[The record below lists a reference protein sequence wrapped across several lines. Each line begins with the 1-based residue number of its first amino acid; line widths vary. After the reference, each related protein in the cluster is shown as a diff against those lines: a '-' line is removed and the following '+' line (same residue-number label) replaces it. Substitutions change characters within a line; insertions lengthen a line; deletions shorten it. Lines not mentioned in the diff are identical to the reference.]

1 MWGAAPHPIRRLPS
15 AARLAA
21 IGIVLCFGMA
31 SAAEAAPAAM
41 PAQIWGVE
49 VTPFVSKSLTVARA
63 QQLRRGGLNVLV
75 VDRTRIGAT
84 GFTRVAKVAKQSG
97 LVLVSVRPLT
107 TAGRRA
113 LCAKLPAGAVC
124 GVAAATPLAAQKLA
138 RSRVALVVVVRVKS
152 LAQIKPLETRVA
164 GSRIVALPALGRTLN
179 EPAWRGAIAS
189 ARLRAHLDL
198 AVAPVAGSNTALS
211 TYVRLLGER
220 RQSSAPPQAAP
231 GSLRATGVSAT
242 SVTLAWDAD
251 ADAVSYRVYRS
262 GALAT
267 TTSSTAATLG
277 GLLCGSA
284 AVFEVEWLNAAGTA
298 SPRASLV
305 ASTAACPAGG
315 GGGGG
320 GGASADVVPPAAPL
334 ALAAGAVSTT
344 SVTVSWPAATDNV
357 GVAGYELFR
366 AGAAAGSTAATSYTF
381 SGLSCGLTYALGVR
395 AFDAAGNRSA
405 QTTLNAST
413 ATCATADTTPPST
426 PASLSAS
433 GIGATG
439 LTLSWP
445 ASTDNVGVASYAV
458 TRNGSALATVA
469 GTSYAAT
476 GLTCATSYSFGIS
489 ARDAAG
495 NSSTARTASFS
506 TSACG
511 GDTTNPSAPP
521 ALTASSITTS
531 SVTLSW
537 NASSDNVGVTGYGV
551 YRNGAS
557 LGNTTVRTYAA
568 TGLACGTGY
577 TFQVDAYDAAGNR
590 STRSSLSTTTG
601 SCPVPPPS
609 GSTLYLS
616 PSGSDSAACTAA
628 APCRSFN
635 RAYLVASPG
644 QTVEVAAGSYG
655 SQTINSDAA
664 KTSAADV
671 VFAPAAGAAVTLGAL
686 NVSAKHFEVRDIT
699 LSEWNLSP
707 GTDDV
712 TLRNLNVR
720 GGIFITGATNVSIV
734 GGSVGPGVDYH
745 PQFAPWPAG
754 SPISNIVIDGVDF
767 HDWTRTS
774 TAVHTECLQIAGGIG
789 ITIRNS
795 TFRNCAVMDLSIT
808 EYNGSGPPTDYTIE
822 NNVFGP
828 SVSGGY
834 YSLQFNSNASALRN
848 ILIRNNSSTQEF
860 LIDNAQPTITN
871 VRVVANIA
879 PIVSYL
885 CSSRITYARNVWQGA
900 TCNSTDKNAP
910 SGFRNAAALDYR
922 LSAGSAAINAGDPT
936 NFPAADMDG
945 QARPLGGAPDA
956 GAYESG

>member
-1 MWGAAPHPIRRLPS
+1 MWGAAPHPTRRLLF
-15 AARLAA
+15 AAYALVTGAA
-21 IGIVLCFGMA
+21 LCLGVA
-31 SAAEAAPAAM
+31 SAAVATPSVV

-49 VTPFVSKSLTVARA
+49 VTASLAKSLTVTRA
-63 QQLRRGGLNVLV
+63 QELRRGGLNVLV
-75 VDRTRIGAT
+75 VDRGRVGAT
-84 GFTRVAKVAKQSG
+84 SFVRVTKIAKQSR

-107 TAGRRA
+107 AAGRRA

-124 GVAAATPLAAQKLA
+124 GVAAASPQAAQKLA
-138 RSRVALVVVVRVKS
+138 RSRVVPVVVVRVKS
-152 LAQIKPLETRVA
+152 LAQIKLLEARVP
-164 GSRIVALPALGRTLN
+164 GSRIVALPTLGRTLN
-179 EPAWRGAIAS
+179 EPAWRRAIAS
-189 ARLRAHLDL
+189 ARLRAQLDL
-198 AVAPVAGSNTALS
+198 AVAPAAGSNNALS
-211 TYVRLLGER
+211 AYVRLLGER
-220 RQSSAPPQAAP
+220 RTSSAAPPAAP
-231 GSLRATGVSAT
+231 QSLRVTAVSAS
-242 SVTLAWDAD
+242 SVTLAWEAD
-251 ADAVSYRVYRS
+251 ADAVSYRLYRS
-262 GALAT
+262 GALAA

-277 GLLCGSA
+277 GLPCGSA

-298 SPRASLV
+298 SPRASV
-305 ASTAACPAGG
+305 SASTAACPAGG
-315 GGGGG
+315 GGA
-320 GGASADVVPPAAPL
+320 GGAPADVLPPAAPL
-334 ALAAGAVSTT
+334 GLAAGATSTT
-344 SVTVSWPAATDNV
+344 SITVAWSASTDNV
-357 GVAGYELFR
+357 GVVGYDLVR
-366 AGAAAGSTAATSYTF
+366 GGVAAGSAVGTSYTF
-381 SGLSCGLTYALGVR
+381 SGLSCGSTYSLGVK

-405 QTTLNAST
+405 QTSLNAST
-413 ATCATADTTPPST
+413 ATCAVAADTTPPST

-458 TRNGSALATVA
+458 TRNGSALATVT

-476 GLTCATSYSFGIS
+476 GLTCGTSYSFGVS

-495 NSSTARTASFS
+495 NSSAARTASFS
-506 TSACG
+506 TSACS

-568 TGLACGTGY
+568 SGLACGTAY
-577 TFQVDAYDAAGNR
+577 TFEVDAYDAAGNR
-590 STRSSLSTTTG
+590 STRSALSTTTS
-601 SCPVPPPS
+601 SCPLPPPS

-616 PSGSDSAACTAA
+616 PSGSDSAACTSA

-635 RAYLVASPG
+635 RAYTVASAG

-655 SQTINSDAA
+655 TQTINADAA

-686 NVSAKHFEVRDIT
+686 NVFAKHFEVRDMT

-774 TAVHTECLQIAGGIG
+774 AAVHTECLQIAGGDWM
-789 ITIRNS
+789 TIRNS

-808 EYNGSGPPTDYTIE
+808 EYNGSGPPQNYTIE
-822 NNVFGP
+822 NNVFAP
-828 SVSGGY
+828 SVSGGF

-871 VRVVANIA
+871 VRVVANVA
-879 PIVSYL
+879 PMSSYL
-885 CSSRITYARNVWQGA
+885 CSSRVTYTRNVWQGA
-900 TCNSTDKNAP
+900 TCNASDKNAP

-936 NFPAADMDG
+936 NFPATDMDG